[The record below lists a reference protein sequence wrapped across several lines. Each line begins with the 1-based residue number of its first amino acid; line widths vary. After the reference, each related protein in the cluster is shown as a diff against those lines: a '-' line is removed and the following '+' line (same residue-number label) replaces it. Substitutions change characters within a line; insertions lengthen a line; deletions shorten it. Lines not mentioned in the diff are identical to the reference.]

1 MSDSNGLTFWDWFAG
16 EHPTLKG
23 IGTGLFFITILV
35 LIGYYLGWISVAL
48 FIGSMII
55 FYLIMKSILMT
66 SESNLLL
73 VLDPKN
79 PTQVGVYLLGSE
91 KWKTLVLDKGDLV
104 PFTTSAG
111 THAIFATSYDGKNIS
126 ASWVHEIDRT
136 QFLTKS
142 AIYDTAIKVAEDC
155 YSQLTLIRNIPYL
168 MGVQTAGLAIN
179 VYEKE
184 KLNDISSLDPKENV
198 EDVLEIL
205 RKIKDPIETLK
216 EDLQ

>member
-1 MSDSNGLTFWDWFAG
+1 M
-16 EHPTLKG
+16 
-23 IGTGLFFITILV
+23 LFR
-35 LIGYYLGWISVAL
+35 S
-48 FIGSMII
+48 
-55 FYLIMKSILMT
+55 
-66 SESNLLL
+66 
-73 VLDPKN
+73 
-79 PTQVGVYLLGSE
+79 
-91 KWKTLVLDKGDLV
+91 
-104 PFTTSAG
+104 
-111 THAIFATSYDGKNIS
+111 
-126 ASWVHEIDRT
+126 IDRT

-216 EDLQ
+216 EDFQ